1 MTESEIDNEVA
12 VLKMR
17 NYLYFDINEIDLPIY
32 RIIPFES
39 FLEMITTNNLTLVK
53 TRLWKD
59 PYENFFLKCNAF
71 LQNGTPVDM
80 KGLQEQIFGQCWT
93 LFPETDAFWRIYS
106 HNINGVRLKSTVRK
120 LLDAIFDN
128 HSNAT
133 LATSFIGKVR
143 YDSQQ
148 NINALFTNPNYI
160 GSISSLSAAL
170 IDAQLI
176 KRIEFEHE
184 KEVRLLYQ
192 VDSFSP
198 DIQNNIKSFVIDPNE
213 LIDEVMLDP
222 RITGRNENIYRKT
235 LQSLGYK
242 NPIVKSQLYNF
253 VPMDITFNF

>member
-1 MTESEIDNEVA
+1 MTQQEIDNEVA
-12 VLKMR
+12 ALKMR
-17 NYLYFDINEIDLPIY
+17 NYLFFDISEIDSPIY

-39 FLEMITTNNLTLVK
+39 FLEMITTNSLTLVK
-53 TRLWKD
+53 TRLWED
-59 PYENFFLKCNAF
+59 PYENFLLKCNAS

-120 LLDAIFDN
+120 LLNAIFDD
-128 HSNAT
+128 HSYAT
-133 LATSFIGKVR
+133 LTTSFIGKVR
-143 YDSQQ
+143 YYSQQ

-160 GSISSLSAAL
+160 GSINSLGAAM

-198 DIQNNIKSFVIDPNE
+198 DIQNNIKSFAINPNH
-213 LIDEVMLDP
+213 LIDDVMLDP
-222 RITGRNENIYRKT
+222 RISGRNENIYRQT
-235 LQSLGYK
+235 LQSLGYQ
-242 NPIVKSQLYNF
+242 NPIIKSQLYNF
-253 VPMDITFNF
+253 VPINITFTF